1 MDSQVRK
8 KKKSPYLSVFFR
20 REFKNCSR
28 PETGDHVFKEKR
40 FCGSAWCL
48 DRKLKRKDLS
58 MRVSRGAQGRRA

>member
-8 KKKSPYLSVFFR
+8 KKILYLSVFVR

-40 FCGSAWCL
+40 FCRSAWCL

-58 MRVSRGAQGRRA
+58 MCVSRAAQGRRA

>member
-1 MDSQVRK
+1 MDSQVR

-28 PETGDHVFKEKR
+28 PETGDHIFKEKR

-48 DRKLKRKDLS
+48 DGKLKRKDLS